1 MIQHTPPFRDP
12 AHLGGLAQAH
22 ARLREGRLFLVH
34 FLEGSP
40 LRNQAKP
47 LKIWSARHA
56 SYPRYLS
63 RYHHYLL
70 YVLAATILFVPYSF
84 LLQHLRH
91 LQSYLQLSRA
101 TIVLIANKLVR
112 LPDSLQY

>member
-22 ARLREGRLFLVH
+22 ARLREGRLFLAH
-34 FLEGSP
+34 FSEGSP
-40 LRNQAKP
+40 LRKQAKP
-47 LKIWSARHA
+47 LKISSARHA

-63 RYHHYLL
+63 RYHYLL

-112 LPDSLQY
+112 LLDSLQY

>member
-1 MIQHTPPFRDP
+1 MIQHTPLFRDP

-22 ARLREGRLFLVH
+22 ARLREGCLSLAH
-34 FLEGSP
+34 FSKASP
-40 LRNQAKP
+40 LRKQAKP
-47 LKIWSARHA
+47 LKISSARHV
-56 SYPRYLS
+56 SFPRYLS

-91 LQSYLQLSRA
+91 LHIYLHLSGA
-101 TIVLIANKLVR
+101 TIVLIANILVR
-112 LPDSLQY
+112 LLDFLQY